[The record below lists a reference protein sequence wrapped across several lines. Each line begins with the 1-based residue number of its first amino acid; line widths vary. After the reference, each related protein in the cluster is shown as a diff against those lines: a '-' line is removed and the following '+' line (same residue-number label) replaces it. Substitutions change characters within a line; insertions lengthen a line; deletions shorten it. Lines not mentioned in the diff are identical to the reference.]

1 MTVISLS
8 LRNDGGGLPFRDE
21 GAFRNENH
29 FAGTDSHFE
38 RKMDLLWIDCGF
50 IRRGSRFDMR
60 GEALSFRNEDRWPSF
75 QKEIGFVLDLDWIYG
90 IPFDMIAAS
99 RFDMTG
105 TLPSEVRLSSA

>member
-1 MTVISLS
+1 M
-8 LRNDGGGLPFRDE
+8 
-21 GAFRNENH
+21 
-29 FAGTDSHFE
+29 
-38 RKMDLLWIDCGF
+38 LWIDCGF

-105 TLPSEVRLSSA
+105 DSPFGSQALFGMTSASL